1 LTGSIF
7 PYQTVSC
14 ENKIQPLAD
23 PNFTEQGKNR
33 EEEEGG
39 VRCDHTPPQR
49 KGKQKIRKEKKR
61 LKPPS
66 RPKLAGEEI
75 EATKPRPPFRR
86 LLLPPGFAERR
97 GASAHFDPDL

>member
-1 LTGSIF
+1 MRSYTA
-7 PYQTVSC
+7 TKKRET
-14 ENKIQPLAD
+14 EN
-23 PNFTEQGKNR
+23 
-33 EEEEGG
+33 
-39 VRCDHTPPQR
+39 
-49 KGKQKIRKEKKR
+49 QKRKEKKR